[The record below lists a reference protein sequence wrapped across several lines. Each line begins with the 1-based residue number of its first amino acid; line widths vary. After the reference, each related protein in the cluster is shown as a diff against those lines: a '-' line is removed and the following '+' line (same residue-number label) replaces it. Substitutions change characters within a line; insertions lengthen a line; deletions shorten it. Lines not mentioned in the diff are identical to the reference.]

1 MKPSTIISFLT
12 GALIGA
18 AATAIFL
25 STDKGEN
32 ARVKIKS
39 TLHGGVD
46 AAKKGYESAKR
57 AVKDFAEDVED
68 KIHKESSDIRRRA
81 RKASEAA
88 KAAVEESLR

>member
-1 MKPSTIISFLT
+1 M
-12 GALIGA
+12 
-18 AATAIFL
+18 
-25 STDKGEN
+25 
-32 ARVKIKS
+32 
-39 TLHGGVD
+39 D